1 MVAGI
6 PGVSPASICLK
17 RSSDRCY
24 LLDGVFKIRTGCG
37 VIELS
42 LKTIP
47 LYTFRLIAPRG
58 PVKPLNL
65 GWDIR
70 DRWDIRSELMEAGSD
85 VCLCESAM
93 TLRIAMEMTGGEVR
107 KG

>member
-6 PGVSPASICLK
+6 PGVPPVRICLQ
-17 RSSDRCY
+17 RSSDWCY
-24 LLDGVFKIRTGCG
+24 LLDWVFKIRTGCV

-42 LKTIP
+42 LKTLTP
-47 LYTFRLIAPRG
+47 YTFRLITPRG

-70 DRWDIRSELMEAGSD
+70 DRWDIRSESMEAD
-85 VCLCESAM
+85 LMSAC
-93 TLRIAMEMTGGEVR
+93 ASPP
-107 KG
+107 